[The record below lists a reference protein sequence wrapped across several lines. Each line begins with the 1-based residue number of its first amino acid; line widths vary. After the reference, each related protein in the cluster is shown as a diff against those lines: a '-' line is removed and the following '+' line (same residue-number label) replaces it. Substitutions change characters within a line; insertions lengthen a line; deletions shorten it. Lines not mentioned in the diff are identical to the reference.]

1 MVLVPEP
8 PVIGFG
14 LNGALAPEGSPLTLK
29 FTLPVKPPDGLT
41 DAVKLVPL
49 PCVMVREDGV
59 AEMEKSGV
67 GAEFTTNVTVVEWVR
82 LPQVPVIVS
91 V

>member
-1 MVLVPEP
+1 MLVPEP

-14 LNGALAPEGSPLTLK
+14 LKGAVAPEGSPLTLK

-41 DAVKLVPL
+41 VAVKLVPL
-49 PCVMVREDGV
+49 PCVMVRDDGV
-59 AEMEKSGV
+59 AEMEKFGV
-67 GAEFTTNVTVVEWVR
+67 AAGFTTRVTIVEWMR
-82 LPQVPVIVS
+82 LPLVPVIVS